1 MVIMETIVLFWLT
14 GYYDRYST
22 SSDQRPSRTH
32 RDSDDTLLGQR
43 TQPEAINE
51 WGQKHYESSN
61 EGIVPLHGTTNY
73 HFISVCVY
81 SKEMNY
87 SICFLRNSVKF
98 RFFMMWFTPSQITM
112 NLLLSPHCFEFFLHT
127 EIWGVC
133 FKQNDLK
140 RLKAEIFTFFC
151 FVLYHQN
158 ESDIW
163 DRLPWRSLIIN
174 CQRYLATL
182 KTQVPM

>member
-1 MVIMETIVLFWLT
+1 METIVLFWLT

-61 EGIVPLHGTTNY
+61 EGIVSLHGTTNY

-98 RFFMMWFTPSQITM
+98 RFFSGFIF
-112 NLLLSPHCFEFFLHT
+112 LLCGSLHLKSPWISCSAL
-127 EIWGVC
+127 IVL
-133 FKQNDLK
+133 N
-140 RLKAEIFTFFC
+140 FFC
-151 FVLYHQN
+151 
-158 ESDIW
+158 
-163 DRLPWRSLIIN
+163 
-174 CQRYLATL
+174 TL
-182 KTQVPM
+182 KSEACVSNTTS

>member
-1 MVIMETIVLFWLT
+1 METIVLFWLT

-98 RFFMMWFTPSQITM
+98 RFFYDVVHSISNHHESPAQPSLFWIFSAHW
-112 NLLLSPHCFEFFLHT
+112 NL
-127 EIWGVC
+127 
-133 FKQNDLK
+133 
-140 RLKAEIFTFFC
+140 RR
-151 FVLYHQN
+151 VLN
-158 ESDIW
+158 RMI
-163 DRLPWRSLIIN
+163 
-174 CQRYLATL
+174 
-182 KTQVPM
+182 

>member
-1 MVIMETIVLFWLT
+1 MSEMFVDDLRDICVYTPNEVFSLDIMVIMETIVLFWLT

-98 RFFMMWFTPSQITM
+98 RFFSGFIF
-112 NLLLSPHCFEFFLHT
+112 LCIFIVFLYFFL
-127 EIWGVC
+127 
-133 FKQNDLK
+133 F
-140 RLKAEIFTFFC
+140 
-151 FVLYHQN
+151 
-158 ESDIW
+158 
-163 DRLPWRSLIIN
+163 
-174 CQRYLATL
+174 
-182 KTQVPM
+182 